1 MPENDEVR
9 ARRRSNPARAT
20 LEQRGLYHSFRLPDG
35 RSLQGIMSVE
45 AELERLDSFQ
55 LPADLSGKRVLDVG
69 PWDGFFTFEAERRG
83 ASVTAIDYADL
94 DTFRELHRV
103 FNSRAE
109 YLQLDVYDL
118 DPAVVGTFDIVLF
131 LGVLYHLK
139 HPLLALEK
147 ICAVTRDVCLID
159 SFVVD
164 GEAWQQGFHPPL
176 PYVEFYETDELAG
189 QTDNWSG
196 PTVGAVESLARAAGF
211 AWATVM
217 RVTGR
222 TAHIIAGRKWK
233 DLPPDTESPVTI
245 LGLNCHRHRG
255 RSFLS
260 AREEYIALW
269 CAWIPRDPPPL
280 DSLFPEVDGLG
291 IAPLSCNLTP
301 EGLIVSFRVPPG
313 LIAGR
318 HEARLKIGKRGWSE
332 PSHFHIDL
340 PSIEGPLTLIS
351 VQDGTTWQVNEVD
364 WDRGGWMTVWID
376 RLSPEADPGNTIV
389 EIDGVPHSPEDVSP
403 STGQVNLKL
412 RPVIESG
419 ERHVKVLHRGVTT
432 NGLTFTVKGTRRSP
446 VD

>member
-1 MPENDEVR
+1 
-9 ARRRSNPARAT
+9 
-20 LEQRGLYHSFRLPDG
+20 
-35 RSLQGIMSVE
+35 MSVE
-45 AELERLDSFQ
+45 AEIERLDSFR

-83 ASVTAIDYADL
+83 ASVTAMDYADL

-109 YLQLDVYDL
+109 YLQLDVYEI
-118 DPAVVGTFDIVLF
+118 DPAVIGTFDIVLF

-164 GEAWQQGFHPPL
+164 GAAWQQDARPPL

-196 PTVGAVESLARAAGF
+196 PTVGAVEALARAAGF
-211 AWATVM
+211 ARATVM
-217 RVTGR
+217 RVTER
-222 TAHIIAGRKWK
+222 TAHILAERKWK
-233 DLPPDTESPVTI
+233 DLPPDTEPPVTI

-269 CAWIPRDPPPL
+269 CAWTAPDSPPL
-280 DSLFPEVDGLG
+280 DTVFPEVDGFG
-291 IAPLSCNLTP
+291 IAPLSSNLTP

-313 LIAGR
+313 LTSGR
-318 HEARLKIGKRGWSE
+318 REARLKIGNKGWSE
-332 PSHFHIDL
+332 PSHFYMDL
-340 PSIEGPLTLIS
+340 PPVEGPLTLIS
-351 VQDGTTWQVNEVD
+351 VQDGLTWRENEVD
-364 WDRGGWMTVWID
+364 WDQGGWMTVWID
-376 RLSPEADPGNTIV
+376 KLSQEADPGNTVV
-389 EIDGVPHSPEDVSP
+389 EVDSVPHLPETVNP

-419 ERHVKVLHRGVTT
+419 ERRVKVLHRGVTT
-432 NGLTFTVKGTRRSP
+432 NERTFTVKGNRRSP